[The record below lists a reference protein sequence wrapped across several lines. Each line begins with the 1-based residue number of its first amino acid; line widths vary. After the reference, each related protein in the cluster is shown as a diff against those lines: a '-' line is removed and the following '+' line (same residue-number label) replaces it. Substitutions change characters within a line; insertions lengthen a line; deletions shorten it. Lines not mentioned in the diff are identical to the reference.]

1 MRPMLHAIWFGSL
14 ILWPIVFA
22 VIAWKIAERRG
33 FQGGAFATAA
43 RAKLAGAVDGL
54 GSRGWYGSAWS
65 TASRDS
71 SGNTAF
77 DEWRAA
83 ELARLEDERRKLEA
97 THREFSEFVKNLR
110 RAKDRE
116 EFDRFMN
123 AFMNARRQ
131 ASDAASPPNADQESP
146 TPS

>member
-14 ILWPIVFA
+14 ILWPIAFA

-33 FQGGAFATAA
+33 FQSGAFVTVA
-43 RAKLAGAVDGL
+43 RAKLAGAVDDL

-65 TASRDS
+65 TAGRDP

-83 ELARLEDERRKLEA
+83 ELARLEDDRRKLEA
-97 THREFSEFVKNLR
+97 THREFAEFVKKLR

-116 EFDRFMN
+116 EFDRFKN
-123 AFMNARRQ
+123 AFMSARRQ
-131 ASDAASPPNADQESP
+131 ASDAAPPHDADQERP

>member
-1 MRPMLHAIWFGSL
+1 MRLMLHAIWFGSL
-14 ILWPIVFA
+14 ILWPIAFA
-22 VIAWKIAERRG
+22 VVAWKIAERRG
-33 FQGGAFATAA
+33 FQSRALVTVA

-54 GSRGWYGSAWS
+54 GSRGWYRNALS
-65 TASRDS
+65 TAGRDS

-83 ELARLEDERRKLEA
+83 ELARLEDDRRKLEA
-97 THREFSEFVKNLR
+97 THREFAEFVKKLR

-123 AFMNARRQ
+123 AFMSARRQ
-131 ASDAASPPNADQESP
+131 ASDAAAPHDADQERP

>member
-1 MRPMLHAIWFGSL
+1 MRLMLHAIWFGSL
-14 ILWPIVFA
+14 ILWPIAFA
-22 VIAWKIAERRG
+22 VVAWKIAERRG
-33 FQGGAFATAA
+33 FQSRALVTVA

-65 TASRDS
+65 TARRDS

-83 ELARLEDERRKLEA
+83 ELARLDDDRRKLET
-97 THREFSEFVKNLR
+97 THREFAEFVKKLR

-123 AFMNARRQ
+123 AFMSPRRQ
-131 ASDAASPPNADQESP
+131 ASDAAPPYDADQERP

>member
-1 MRPMLHAIWFGSL
+1 MRPLLHAIWFGSL
-14 ILWPIVFA
+14 ILWPIALA

-33 FQGGAFATAA
+33 FQGGAFLAA
-43 RAKLAGAVDGL
+43 ACPRLAGALNGL
-54 GSRGWYGSAWS
+54 GSGGWYGSGWS
-65 TASRDS
+65 ATGKGS

-77 DEWRAA
+77 DQWRAS

-97 THREFSEFVKNLR
+97 THREFAEFVKNLR

-123 AFMNARRQ
+123 AFRNARRQ
-131 ASDAASPPNADQESP
+131 TADAASSHDADKGRPAAS
-146 TPS
+146 